1 MTQDFLIAVK
11 LGLVGYLF
19 LLGLLLFFFGFV
31 KFLLKV
37 FARTKGT
44 KL

>member
-1 MTQDFLIAVK
+1 MMQNFLIAVK

-37 FARTKGT
+37 FARAKGPRR
-44 KL
+44 

>member
-1 MTQDFLIAVK
+1 MMENFLIAVK

-37 FARTKGT
+37 FVKTKGT